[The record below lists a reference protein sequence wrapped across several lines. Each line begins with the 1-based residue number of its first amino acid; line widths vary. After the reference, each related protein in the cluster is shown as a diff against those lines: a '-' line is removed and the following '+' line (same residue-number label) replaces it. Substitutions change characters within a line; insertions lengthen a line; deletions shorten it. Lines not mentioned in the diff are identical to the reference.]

1 MLNIKLKST
10 KKLLK
15 ILGIAENILKAN
27 KTDNDLKYVK
37 FEKMNDDLYLIAM
50 NPFMKLCY
58 KVDDVIS
65 VEGDCALYENK
76 MLVSL
81 FNVIDGEVII
91 GDGVIKSKKCEYNIP
106 NIAIE
111 NYPDFIIPE
120 RANRTELDSVKFI
133 KAIENVIEAT
143 DKIEGVLSGVYINKN
158 KLAACDSKRV
168 FMSNLSINESIDNII
183 MPKDFVSEIIKLP
196 FEDKIY
202 ISVFN
207 NNIIAE
213 DSNIYISS
221 NLLAGDYPKY
231 EAILPKYINKE
242 FNISKKDFENALTL
256 VAPIIDESTWACNLE
271 FREDSLLVYTKD
283 GKRKAETC
291 INIKALEP
299 LQEPIK
305 VKFNIQILLDMLKAN
320 SETINVKTYND
331 NIGIMF
337 SSDNAQQ
344 YIMPLVN

>member
-1 MLNIKLKST
+1 MLNIKLKNT
-10 KKLLK
+10 KNLLRV
-15 ILGIAENILKAN
+15 LGTVENILKAN

-76 MLVSL
+76 MLTSL

-91 GDGVIKSKKCEYNIP
+91 GDGIIKCSKCEYNIP
-106 NIAIE
+106 NITIE

-120 RANRTELDSVKFI
+120 RVNRTELDSATFI
-133 KAIENVIEAT
+133 NAIENVVEAT
-143 DKIEGVLSGVYINKN
+143 DKIEGILSGVYLNQN
-158 KLAACDSKRV
+158 RLAACDQKRV
-168 FMSNLSINESIDNII
+168 FMSDLSSLESINNVVL
-183 MPKDFVSEIIKLP
+183 PKDFVNEITKLP
-196 FEDKIY
+196 FEEKMY
-202 ISVFN
+202 ISLFN

-213 DSNIYISS
+213 DSKIYLSC
-221 NLLAGDYPKY
+221 NLLAGNYPKY
-231 EAILPKYINKE
+231 EAILPKDINKE

-256 VAPIIDESTWACNLE
+256 VAPIIDDVTWACNLE
-271 FREDSLLVYTKD
+271 FNDSKLKIYTKD
-283 GKRKAETC
+283 GKRKAETS
-291 INIKALEP
+291 IGIKAVNTLN
-299 LQEPIK
+299 EPIK

-331 NIGIMF
+331 NIGVMF
-337 SSDNAQQ
+337 SSDNTKQ
-344 YIMPLVN
+344 YIMPLVD

>member
-10 KKLLK
+10 KNLLRV
-15 ILGIAENILKAN
+15 LGTVENILKAN

-37 FEKMNDDLYLIAM
+37 FEKMNSNLYLLAM

-76 MLVSL
+76 MLTSL
-81 FNVIDGEVII
+81 FNVIDGEVVI
-91 GDGVIKSKKCEYNIP
+91 GDGVIKSNKCEYNIP

-120 RANRTELDSVKFI
+120 RPNRIEINSNEFI
-133 KAIENVIEAT
+133 AAIENVIDAT
-143 DKIEGVLSGVYINKN
+143 DKAEGVLSGVYINKN

-168 FMSNLSINESIDNII
+168 FMSNLDINESIDNII

-202 ISVFN
+202 ISIFN

-221 NLLAGDYPKY
+221 NLLAGNYPKY
-231 EAILPKYINKE
+231 EAILPKEVNKE

-256 VAPIIDESTWACNLE
+256 VAPIIDDVTWACNLE
-271 FREDSLLVYTKD
+271 FNDSKLKIYTKD
-283 GKRKAETC
+283 GKRKAETS
-291 INIKALEP
+291 IGIKAVSVLS
-299 LQEPIK
+299 EPIK

-320 SETINVKTYND
+320 SETIDIKTYSD
-331 NIGIMF
+331 NIGVMF
-337 SSDNAQQ
+337 SSGNAKQ
-344 YIMPLVN
+344 YIMPLVD